1 MKNTINKGISILEL
15 IMVFS
20 IVGLLIALIIPNLAN
35 FKKEQTLKNTTEEI
49 VSLLNK
55 AKLDSNSFLD
65 GSVYSVYFT
74 NDKVVYFKGTS
85 YSASDPKNITIF
97 LNSSIEIPVVGGVN
111 LTNSINQNTITF
123 PQLTEDVNGYGTIIL
138 RMTSDS
144 TRQKVITINK
154 LGSISQN

>member
-15 IMVFS
+15 IMVFA
-20 IVGLLIALIIPNLAN
+20 IVGLLVALIIPNLSN
-35 FKKEQTLKNTTEEI
+35 FKKEQTLKNTTEEV

-85 YSASDPKNITIF
+85 YSVSDPKNITIF
-97 LNSSIEIPVVGGVN
+97 LNSSIEIPVVGGIN

-123 PQLTEDVNGYGTIIL
+123 PQLTEDVSGYGTIIL
-138 RMTSDS
+138 RMTSDN

>member
-15 IMVFS
+15 IMVFA
-20 IVGLLIALIIPNLAN
+20 IVGLLVALIIPNLSN

-55 AKLDSNSFLD
+55 AKIDSNSFLD

-85 YSASDPKNITIF
+85 YSVSDPKNITIF

-123 PQLTEDVNGYGTIIL
+123 PQLTEDVSGYGTIIL
-138 RMTSDS
+138 RMTSDN